1 MNENDNTYLF
11 LFFVAMIFARCA
23 RHGAPER
30 GRRKM
35 NYRHWQA
42 VETCIKLNTRW
53 YVIPWKRVLHVGM

>member
-30 GRRKM
+30 GRRK
-35 NYRHWQA
+35 
-42 VETCIKLNTRW
+42 TTDKL
-53 YVIPWKRVLHVGM
+53 WKRVLNQIHVGM